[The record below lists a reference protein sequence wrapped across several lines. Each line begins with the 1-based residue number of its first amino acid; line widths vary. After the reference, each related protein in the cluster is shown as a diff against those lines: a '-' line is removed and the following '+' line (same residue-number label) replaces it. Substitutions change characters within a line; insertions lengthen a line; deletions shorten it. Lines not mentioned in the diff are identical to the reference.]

1 MAKLRQFSK
10 KEKEEILGQA
20 RSFWDTATD
29 VEQSYYELI
38 NEMERLSRCLL
49 PEELQ
54 DQYDQY
60 DDRSC
65 LVPPDIFNNLA
76 SNRAFFRQVVFKK
89 RPFFKLSI
97 QGKPQLR
104 DQLLDKAEQLL
115 QGILD
120 AHAQGAGY
128 QSTADKF
135 AHQAFYA
142 GQGATFIKWTQEY
155 ERVPERN
162 PENKAEIKIN
172 EYGETVFKERLINS
186 FPEVITV
193 DRRRVRVDPS
203 ADNREDDRI
212 VGYHHLMTDS
222 ELIKKL
228 KSPLASNRHWDFDI
242 EELRKSRLD
251 TDKYFEYVPS
261 EHSMYNE
268 KAMDNPNFG
277 DKQNEIWSIR
287 GLFRFPEPDGT
298 YEVRDLIV
306 EVINRNILGA
316 VKYNDLPLHGW
327 ELFDFPAIDEQH
339 GRRFAMGLIEP
350 ARDTFIEQFMKEN
363 QSIDSAN
370 RSIYLTYIADASAAQ
385 ELPTYLETA
394 NDQIL
399 KIDLVAAG
407 LSRVS
412 DAIDILPR
420 PPIGQEVFAQGQN
433 LQRTVKQTMKMSSY
447 RQGSDTANDESATGV
462 MELVSGGEALTEHM
476 IEKLTD
482 TAFRPHMKKLMR
494 LWNFFKGYEA
504 GQVFDKQGQAMDYKA
519 GEFDLPFLATV
530 ETNVA
535 LTNPA
540 MTRRFVEMFPT
551 MKDDPYF
558 NPIVSRET
566 MIDMLNLPNRDTLL
580 VSSDHQKIIVQREN
594 AAMFAG
600 IEQPVHPL
608 DNHMA
613 HIEGH
618 NEALQ
623 QVGQNRMIENHIQE
637 HQIEIDKRQQALGN
651 SKDMGGNA
659 GSLRNSESGSM
670 KSKTGSTGAY
680 LPSEA
685 RQ

>member
-1 MAKLRQFSK
+1 MAKLREFSAR
-10 KEKEEILGQA
+10 EKEEILSQA
-20 RSFWDTATD
+20 RSFWNTATSA
-29 VEQSYYELI
+29 EQSFFELI

-49 PEELQ
+49 PEGLQ
-54 DQYDQY
+54 DIYDQY

-104 DQLLDKAEQLL
+104 DQLIDKAEQLL

-120 AHAQGAGY
+120 AHAKGAGY
-128 QSTADKF
+128 QATADKF

-142 GQGATFIKWTQEY
+142 GQSATFIRWTREY

-162 PENKAEIKIN
+162 PKNKREIKIN
-172 EYGETVFKERLINS
+172 EYGETVFKERLINA
-186 FPEVITV
+186 FPEVIPL
-193 DRRRVRVDPS
+193 DRRRVRIDPS

-212 VGYHHLMTDS
+212 AGYQHLMTDS

-228 KSPLASNRHWDFDI
+228 KSTLPSNRHWQFDI
-242 EELRKSRLD
+242 DKLRDSSLD
-251 TDKYFEYVPS
+251 VDQYFEHVPS

-268 KAMDNPNFG
+268 KGMDNPDFG

-287 GLFRFPEPDGT
+287 GLFRFKKPDGT
-298 YEVRDLIV
+298 YDVRDLIV
-306 EVINRNILGA
+306 EVINRNLLGA

-339 GRRFAMGLIEP
+339 GRRFTMGLIEP

-370 RSIYLTYIADASAAQ
+370 RSIYLTYIADAAAAQ

-447 RQGSDTANDESATGV
+447 RQGSDTNNDESATGV

-482 TAFRPHMKKLMR
+482 TAFRPHVKKLMR
-494 LWNFFKGYEA
+494 LWNFFKGYES
-504 GQVFDKQGQAMDYKA
+504 GEVFDKQGQAQSYEA
-519 GEFDLPFLATV
+519 GEFDLPFLATI
-530 ETNVA
+530 ETNIA

-540 MTRRFVEMFPT
+540 MTRRFVEMFPVV
-551 MKDDPYF
+551 KDDPYF
-558 NPIVSRET
+558 DPIVSRET
-566 MIDMLNLPNRDTLL
+566 MIDILDMPNRDTLL
-580 VSSDHQKIIVQREN
+580 LSSDHQQIIVQREN

-600 IEQPVHPL
+600 VEQPVHPL

-613 HIEGH
+613 HMEGH
-618 NEALQ
+618 QEAIQ
-623 QVGQNRMIENHIQE
+623 QVGTNKMIENHIQE
-637 HQIEIDKRQQALGN
+637 HQVEINKRQQALGN
-651 SKDMGGNA
+651 TKEMGGNT
-659 GSLRNSESGSM
+659 GSLRNTESAAM
-670 KSKTGSTGAY
+670 KSKTGSTGGY

-685 RQ
+685 RR